1 MTIPLRNTIFEKIKE
16 ANSLTD
22 VELYK
27 SLTKDGL
34 NLPEDK
40 FNKLLLDLE
49 ILGLIKVA
57 WFTKDE
63 RRIEVIVVE
72 KEEDPIEKQ
81 NKEVNSLTDVELYK
95 SLTKDGQNLPED
107 KFNKLLLD
115 LEILGLIKVA
125 WFTKD
130 ERRIEV
136 IVIEKEEDPIEKQN
150 KEVMEKDYE
159 ASFPGL
165 DK

>member
-1 MTIPLRNTIFEKIKE
+1 MTIPLRNTIYDKIKE
-16 ANSLTD
+16 VNSLTD

-34 NLPEDK
+34 NIPEDK

-63 RRIEVIVVE
+63 RRIEIIVIE
-72 KEEDPIEKQ
+72 KKEDPIETQ
-81 NKEVNSLTDVELYK
+81 NKK
-95 SLTKDGQNLPED
+95 
-107 KFNKLLLD
+107 
-115 LEILGLIKVA
+115 I
-125 WFTKD
+125 
-130 ERRIEV
+130 
-136 IVIEKEEDPIEKQN
+136 
-150 KEVMEKDYE
+150 MEKDYE

>member
-1 MTIPLRNTIFEKIKE
+1 MAIPLRNIIFDKIKE
-16 ANSLTD
+16 AGSLTD

-27 SLTKDGL
+27 
-34 NLPEDK
+34 NLLKEEHVLAEDR

-63 RRIEVIVVE
+63 RRIEVAIVE
-72 KEEDPIEKQ
+72 KEVDEIE
-81 NKEVNSLTDVELYK
+81 E
-95 SLTKDGQNLPED
+95 
-107 KFNKLLLD
+107 
-115 LEILGLIKVA
+115 
-125 WFTKD
+125 
-130 ERRIEV
+130 
-136 IVIEKEEDPIEKQN
+136 QN

>member
-1 MTIPLRNTIFEKIKE
+1 MTIPLRNTIYEKIKE
-16 ANSLTD
+16 VNSLTD

-27 SLTKDGL
+27 SLAKNGL

-40 FNKLLLDLE
+40 INKLLLDLE

-63 RRIEVIVVE
+63 RRIEMVVIKE
-72 KEEDPIEKQ
+72 EEDPIE
-81 NKEVNSLTDVELYK
+81 T
-95 SLTKDGQNLPED
+95 
-107 KFNKLLLD
+107 
-115 LEILGLIKVA
+115 
-125 WFTKD
+125 
-130 ERRIEV
+130 
-136 IVIEKEEDPIEKQN
+136 QN

>member
-1 MTIPLRNTIFEKIKE
+1 MTIPLRNTIYEKIKE
-16 ANSLTD
+16 VNSLTD

-27 SLTKDGL
+27 SLTKEGL
-34 NLPEDK
+34 ILPENK

-49 ILGLIKVA
+49 ILGLIKVV

-63 RRIEVIVVE
+63 RRIEVI
-72 KEEDPIEKQ
+72 I
-81 NKEVNSLTDVELYK
+81 
-95 SLTKDGQNLPED
+95 
-107 KFNKLLLD
+107 
-115 LEILGLIKVA
+115 
-125 WFTKD
+125 
-130 ERRIEV
+130 
-136 IVIEKEEDPIEKQN
+136 IEKEEDPIEKQN

>member
-63 RRIEVIVVE
+63 RRIEI
-72 KEEDPIEKQ
+72 
-81 NKEVNSLTDVELYK
+81 N
-95 SLTKDGQNLPED
+95 
-107 KFNKLLLD
+107 
-115 LEILGLIKVA
+115 
-125 WFTKD
+125 
-130 ERRIEV
+130 
-136 IVIEKEEDPIEKQN
+136 VIEKEKDPIEAQN
-150 KEVMEKDYE
+150 KEIMEKDYE